1 MKKTAILIMSL
12 IAIFSLVTACSARA
26 AATEMPAMDYARS
39 NEAAPG
45 AMQLVEKSDS
55 GGMAAPEAAPA
66 AEGETGTVERVI
78 LKNASLEIV
87 VPDPAGSM
95 DRIVKMAERMGGFV
109 VNSNLSKM
117 TTTSGVV
124 VPYAYVTIRV
134 PAEQL
139 TAAMDEIKGQVKDP
153 NSDVLSENI
162 SGQDVTAEY
171 TDLKSRLT
179 NLELAEKQL
188 QAILATT
195 TKTEDWL
202 QVFNQLT
209 ATRSQIEVLKGQIK
223 YYDESSSFSS
233 ISINL
238 QAEEAIK
245 PVTIGKWEPKG
256 VALAAIQA
264 LINNLKGIYE
274 GLIKFVLHILPV
286 MIIYIILF
294 GLPIWFVVWLI
305 RTLRKQ
311 FKKSVPPAAKK

>member
-1 MKKTAILIMSL
+1 
-12 IAIFSLVTACSARA
+12 
-26 AATEMPAMDYARS
+26 MP
-39 NEAAPG
+39 
-45 AMQLVEKSDS
+45 LTEKSAEQ
-55 GGMAAPEAAPA
+55 GIVAPA
-66 AEGETGTVERVI
+66 EAPSAGGGTGTVERIV
-78 LKNASLEIV
+78 LKNANLSIV
-87 VPDPAGSM
+87 VPDPAISM

-109 VNSNLSKM
+109 VSSSLSKM
-117 TTTSGVV
+117 TTGSGVE
-124 VPYAYVTIRV
+124 VPYAYITIRV
-134 PAEQL
+134 PADQL
-139 TAAMDEIKGQVKDP
+139 TAAMDEIKGQVEDP

-171 TDLKSRLT
+171 TDLKSRLV

-202 QVFNQLT
+202 RVFNQLT
-209 ATRSQIEVLKGQIK
+209 ETRSQIEVLKGQIK

-233 ISINL
+233 ISIDL
-238 QAEEAIK
+238 QAQESIK

-256 VALAAIQA
+256 IALEAIQA

-286 MIIYIILF
+286 LIIYIILF

-305 RTLRKQ
+305 RTIRKQ
-311 FKKSVPPAAKK
+311 FKKSAPPAAKK